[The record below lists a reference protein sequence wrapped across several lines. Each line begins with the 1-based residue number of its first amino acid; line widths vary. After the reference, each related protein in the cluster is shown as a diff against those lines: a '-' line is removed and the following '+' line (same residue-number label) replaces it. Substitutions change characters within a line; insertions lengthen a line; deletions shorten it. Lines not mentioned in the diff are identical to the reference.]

1 MGYLGENICT
11 GRSLQIMNAQIYQLI
26 LNLHRDHSMILFEV
40 TLILS
45 FERELLHEAV
55 YNNF

>member
-1 MGYLGENICT
+1 
-11 GRSLQIMNAQIYQLI
+11 MNAQIYQLI